1 MATKTSL
8 LADALGEYHKSSNEI
23 LFYCPFCKHHKRK
36 FSVNLNT
43 NNYKCWI
50 CDVRGRN
57 VRRILKTRLSYSKL
71 CEWDR
76 LTNSFDLSK
85 LDNNIFDIE
94 QESKEIVDLPKE
106 FISLANKD
114 LPVTTKFAYK
124 YLMDRGLTKQDIIL
138 WKIGVCLSG
147 QYEGRVVVPSFDN
160 NGDCDYFIARGYG
173 KQFPKYMNPKVSK
186 DIIFNELFID
196 WNKDIV
202 LVEGVFD
209 AIKAQ
214 NAIPLLGSTLAEE
227 TKLFKKIVQYDPV
240 VYVAL
245 DPDAETKSNNIINKL
260 LKYDIEVHKI
270 NIKGFEDVG
279 AMTKNDFI
287 HFKQNAKQIN
297 ENWFLENQIMAI

>member
-1 MATKTSL
+1 MISKPSL
-8 LADALGEYHKSSNEI
+8 LVDALGEYHKSGNEI

-36 FSVNLNT
+36 FSVNIIT

-76 LTNSFDLSK
+76 INNVVDLSK
-85 LDNNIFDIE
+85 IDNNIFESIKHDKELVELPE
-94 QESKEIVDLPKE
+94 Q
-106 FISLANKD
+106 FISLANSN
-114 LPVTTKFAYK
+114 LPTTTKFAHK
-124 YLMDRGLTKQDIIL
+124 YLLDRGLTKQDIVL

-147 QYEGRVVVPSFDN
+147 PYEGRVIIPSFDL

-196 WNKDIV
+196 WNKEII

-209 AIKAQ
+209 AIKAE
-214 NAIPLLGSTLAEE
+214 NAIPLLGSTLSED
-227 TKLFKKIVQYDPV
+227 TNLFKKIAHYDPV

-245 DPDAETKSNNIINKL
+245 DPDAETKSNEIINRL
-260 LKYDIEVHKI
+260 LKYDIEVYKV

-279 AMTKNDFI
+279 AMTKNDFLQ
-287 HFKQNAKQIN
+287 FKQNAKLITDD
-297 ENWFLENQIMAI
+297 WFLENQIMAI